1 MNRSVHKL
9 HKLIE
14 KEKRHKD
21 WLEQNMRQSLQLK
34 KSKKT
39 MLLLYTE
46 LAEAYQKQEQETRL
60 QTLQLKGE

>member
-1 MNRSVHKL
+1 
-9 HKLIE
+9 
-14 KEKRHKD
+14 
-21 WLEQNMRQSLQLK
+21 MRQSLQLK